1 MKAVEDTIMIIPQKW
16 VQVCSAVGHCKN
28 HPIKFVLVN
37 ENEQV
42 SYSDTVETTQAKDT
56 VVKNIIE
63 VPIIKVSKQK
73 MITSFDTIQPCDV
86 SLLDNGTYYTP
97 KKTLVRTSQEMESP
111 MNYDLLANSIV
122 FTLTVLLTV
131 KYAVSS
137 ISSWRSL
144 FSELRQVV

>member
-1 MKAVEDTIMIIPQKW
+1 MKSVEDTIMIIPQKW

-28 HPIKFVLVN
+28 HPVKFVLVN

-122 FTLTVLLTV
+122 FTLTVLLTA
-131 KYAVSS
+131 KYAMSC
-137 ISSWRSL
+137 IPAWRSL
-144 FSELRQVV
+144 FSELKQVV

>member
-28 HPIKFVLVN
+28 HPVKFVLVN

-42 SYSDTVETTQAKDT
+42 SYSDTVETVEVKDT
-56 VVKNIIE
+56 VESIVE

-73 MITSFDTIQPCDV
+73 MITSFDTIHPCDV

-122 FTLTVLLTV
+122 FTFAILLTA
-131 KYAVSS
+131 KYAVSC
-137 ISSWRSL
+137 IPAWRSL
-144 FSELRQVV
+144 FSELKQVV

>member
-37 ENEQV
+37 ENEV
-42 SYSDTVETTQAKDT
+42 NSVLDTTVTVQNIDT
-56 VVKNIIE
+56 LQHIAEMPIVVVKQE
-63 VPIIKVSKQK
+63 KV
-73 MITSFDTIQPCDV
+73 INSFDTIQPCDV

-97 KKTLVRTSQEMESP
+97 KTNLVRTSQEMESP

-122 FTLTVLLTV
+122 FTFAVLLTV

-137 ISSWRSL
+137 ISAWRSL

>member
-42 SYSDTVETTQAKDT
+42 SYSDTVETVEVKDT
-56 VVKNIIE
+56 VESIVE
-63 VPIIKVSKQK
+63 VPIVKVSKQK
-73 MITSFDTIQPCDV
+73 VITSFDTIQPCDV
-86 SLLDNGTYYTP
+86 SLLEAQTYYTP
-97 KKTLVRTSQEMESP
+97 KTNLVRTSQEMESP

-122 FTLTVLLTV
+122 FTFAVLLTA
-131 KYAVSS
+131 KYAMSC
-137 ISSWRSL
+137 IPAWRSL

>member
-1 MKAVEDTIMIIPQKW
+1 MKSVEDTIMIIPQKW

-28 HPIKFVLVN
+28 HPVKFVLVN

>member
-37 ENEQV
+37 ENEV
-42 SYSDTVETTQAKDT
+42 NSVLDTTVTVQNIDT
-56 VVKNIIE
+56 LQHIAEMPIVVVKQE
-63 VPIIKVSKQK
+63 KV
-73 MITSFDTIQPCDV
+73 INSFDTIQPCDV

-97 KKTLVRTSQEMESP
+97 KTNLVRTSQEMESP

-122 FTLTVLLTV
+122 FAFAILLTA
-131 KYAVSS
+131 KYA
-137 ISSWRSL
+137 ISCIPAWRSL
-144 FSELRQVV
+144 FSELKQVV

>member
-42 SYSDTVETTQAKDT
+42 SYSDTVETVEVKDT
-56 VVKNIIE
+56 VESIVE
-63 VPIIKVSKQK
+63 VPIVKVSKQK
-73 MITSFDTIQPCDV
+73 VITSFDTIQPCDV
-86 SLLDNGTYYTP
+86 SLLETQTYYTP
-97 KKTLVRTSQEMESP
+97 KTNIVRTSQEMESP

-122 FTLTVLLTV
+122 FTFAVLLTA
-131 KYAVSS
+131 KYAMSC
-137 ISSWRSL
+137 IPAWRSL

>member
-1 MKAVEDTIMIIPQKW
+1 MKAIEDTIMIIPQKW
-16 VQVCSAVGHCKN
+16 VQVCTAVGHCKN
-28 HPIKFVLVN
+28 HPVKFVLVN
-37 ENEQV
+37 ENEASSV
-42 SYSDTVETTQAKDT
+42 LDTVETVQSTDT
-56 VVKNIIE
+56 VKEIVEIPIVAVKKE
-63 VPIIKVSKQK
+63 KV
-73 MITSFDTIQPCDV
+73 ITSFDTIQPCDV

>member
-28 HPIKFVLVN
+28 HPVKFVLVN

-42 SYSDTVETTQAKDT
+42 SYSDTVETVEVKDT
-56 VVKNIIE
+56 VESIVE

-73 MITSFDTIQPCDV
+73 MITSFDTIHPCDV

-122 FTLTVLLTV
+122 FTLTVLLTA
-131 KYAVSS
+131 KYAMSC
-137 ISSWRSL
+137 IPAWRSL
-144 FSELRQVV
+144 FSELKQVV